1 MRERLPDVLEAVL
14 SDGAP
19 KHRWPIVLDERAQGV
34 SLLAHHL
41 DRRADRPR
49 ALRVDPFRPRRHRHR
64 RRRPG
69 RDLTKPFQRPVGD
82 RHRDLRG
89 ERAPLRTFLP
99 VQAVA
104 YVSSICFNRCMESV
118 RVDQRREAG
127 LRTRT
132 RLMDAALDLL
142 AERGEDGVSLR
153 ELTGAAQANVA
164 AVSYHF
170 GSLKSLCD
178 AAVEYALERY
188 LAAQREAVGALGAE
202 ASLEELAA
210 AFAQPMMRALAVG
223 GRDLD
228 VIRIVARAG
237 IDPPKGWAR
246 FDASFDRI
254 RAGVLRVL
262 KANVPG
268 VKTQD
273 LIFRTRCAA
282 GLLNWLVLAPVGDEL
297 RNRSEKQIARVL
309 VPLLAGAFRGTTSA

>member
-1 MRERLPDVLEAVL
+1 
-14 SDGAP
+14 
-19 KHRWPIVLDERAQGV
+19 
-34 SLLAHHL
+34 
-41 DRRADRPR
+41 
-49 ALRVDPFRPRRHRHR
+49 
-64 RRRPG
+64 
-69 RDLTKPFQRPVGD
+69 
-82 RHRDLRG
+82 
-89 ERAPLRTFLP
+89 
-99 VQAVA
+99 
-104 YVSSICFNRCMESV
+104 
-118 RVDQRREAG
+118 
-127 LRTRT
+127 
-132 RLMDAALDLL
+132 MDAALDLL

-170 GSLKSLCD
+170 GSLKALCD
-178 AAVEYALERY
+178 AAIEYALERY
-188 LAAQREAVGALGAE
+188 LAAQQEAVGALGSE

-210 AFAQPMMRALAVG
+210 AFARPMMRALAVG

-254 RAGVLRVL
+254 RAGVLRLL
-262 KANVPG
+262 KVNVPE
-268 VKTQD
+268 VKTQE

-297 RNRSEKQIARVL
+297 RNRSEKQIERVL